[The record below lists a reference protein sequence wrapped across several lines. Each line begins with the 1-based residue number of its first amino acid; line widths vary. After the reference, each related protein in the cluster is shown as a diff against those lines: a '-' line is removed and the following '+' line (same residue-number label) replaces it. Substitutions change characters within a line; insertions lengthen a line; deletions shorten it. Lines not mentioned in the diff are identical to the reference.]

1 MILKSIHLKEGIFER
16 EIIFSKKVNLIHST
30 KNSCGKTTLLRC
42 ILYALGYNI
51 PNTKKIRFKN
61 CNIKL
66 VVECESMGLIT
77 LVRDSEVAIEA
88 TFNNEKK
95 TFVLPEQQE
104 ELHKIFY
111 CTENTDLL
119 SNLLGAFYV
128 DQEKGWTLLNR
139 GVVIGSIHFNIE
151 ELIRGLSGCDCSEL
165 IREENRLE
173 RELTKYK
180 QMFSV
185 SKYQETLN
193 NMSGE
198 LISDNYED
206 EIEIALQQLL
216 IQKNKFHSEIK
227 RIDRSISDNRKFKK
241 YIQDMRILVEA
252 PNGERFV
259 VNEENIVGL
268 NDIIDLLIAKR
279 KMLCRKFSEVSSKID
294 NLEKN
299 HNKENEQLSFYES
312 VSQIERFDEKI
323 ARIHMNPVSIKKEIK
338 RLEREIK
345 SIRDRVSAITKNNN
359 NIVSDIANEL
369 IKYAEELGLGD
380 KETINPT
387 YLFTSNL
394 KELSGAVLH
403 KTAFAFRLAYI
414 NVIESLLNIKLPIIL
429 DSPSGKEVDKSN
441 IALMMDILKRDF
453 SDNQIIIASIF
464 DYDFDDMNIIEIKER
479 LIDCN

>member
-1 MILKSIHLKEGIFER
+1 
-16 EIIFSKKVNLIHST
+16 
-30 KNSCGKTTLLRC
+30 
-42 ILYALGYNI
+42 
-51 PNTKKIRFKN
+51 
-61 CNIKL
+61 
-66 VVECESMGLIT
+66 
-77 LVRDSEVAIEA
+77 
-88 TFNNEKK
+88 
-95 TFVLPEQQE
+95 
-104 ELHKIFY
+104 
-111 CTENTDLL
+111 
-119 SNLLGAFYV
+119 
-128 DQEKGWTLLNR
+128 
-139 GVVIGSIHFNIE
+139 
-151 ELIRGLSGCDCSEL
+151 
-165 IREENRLE
+165 
-173 RELTKYK
+173 
-180 QMFSV
+180 MFSV